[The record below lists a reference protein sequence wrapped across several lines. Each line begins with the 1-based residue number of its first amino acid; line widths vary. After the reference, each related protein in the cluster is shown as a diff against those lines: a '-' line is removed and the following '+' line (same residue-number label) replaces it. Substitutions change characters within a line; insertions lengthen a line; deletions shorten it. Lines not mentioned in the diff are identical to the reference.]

1 MSVES
6 NAYFV
11 QPQSKKPKSSTKSVT
26 QQNELLSLA
35 CGYLSKQDTKED
47 SDLHLAKVW
56 TNKLKCLDP
65 NQRLYAE
72 KAINDIL
79 FEAQL
84 GTLHK
89 NSIQINESS
98 LSSQPS
104 TCYSRSST
112 PLSSSYSHTSTPLIS
127 HGWIEPPMTISDQNE
142 QPNTIQSYISA
153 FNNEI

>member
-6 NAYFV
+6 NASFV
-11 QPQSKKPKSSTKSVT
+11 QPQSKKPKSSIKSVT

-56 TNKLKCLDP
+56 TNKFKCLDS

-84 GTLHK
+84 GTLHR

-104 TCYSRSST
+104 TCSRSST
-112 PLSSSYSHTSTPLIS
+112 PLSSYNHTSTPLIS
-127 HGWIEPPMTISDQNE
+127 HSWI
-142 QPNTIQSYISA
+142 
-153 FNNEI
+153 

>member
-6 NAYFV
+6 NASFV
-11 QPQSKKPKSSTKSVT
+11 QPQSKKPKSSNKSVT

-84 GTLHK
+84 GTLHR

-98 LSSQPS
+98 LSSTPL

-112 PLSSSYSHTSTPLIS
+112 PLSSTPLIS
-127 HGWIEPPMTISDQNE
+127 HSWIEPPMSISDQNV